1 MAEFDKSLEYISQTQ
16 TLVGQKKRELLD
28 RETGEIIWVDQIT
41 KRTYGTKNFWKCYLI
56 DFLSVLGIIDSKQL
70 DIFIYIVENTQQANN
85 TFIGTYSK
93 IAKDVGVCRQ
103 TIASIMKK
111 LQDNSFIKKV
121 QNGVWLVNPNILMKG
136 NDTKRQILL
145 SYYQSEEPVE
155 QISFSRTKQNEIKA
169 EMQEQLA
176 IRGCKCLEKRKI
188 KPSEALKCVRVRKVT
203 LKREKRILGLFS
215 SWHLSRE
222 NQNPIEA
229 GIGRL
234 PRPPKILLAKPAV

>member
-1 MAEFDKSLEYISQTQ
+1 MIRINIFRRRQKEMAEFDKSLEYISQTQ

-169 EMQEQLA
+169 ETQ
-176 IRGCKCLEKRKI
+176 K
-188 KPSEALKCVRVRKVT
+188 
-203 LKREKRILGLFS
+203 
-215 SWHLSRE
+215 HLSLDDMDTPE
-222 NQNPIEA
+222 N
-229 GIGRL
+229 
-234 PRPPKILLAKPAV
+234 AK